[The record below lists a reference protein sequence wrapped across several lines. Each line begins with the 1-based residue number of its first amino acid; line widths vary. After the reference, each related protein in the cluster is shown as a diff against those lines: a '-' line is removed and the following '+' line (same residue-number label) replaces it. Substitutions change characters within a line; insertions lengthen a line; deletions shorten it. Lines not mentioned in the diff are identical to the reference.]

1 MKYKGFEIELVEGT
15 TKPLY
20 NIYDE
25 LGFYKGQGK
34 SVKEC
39 KQLIRDYLL

>member
-15 TKPLY
+15 AEPLY

-39 KQLIRDYLL
+39 KQFIRDYFL